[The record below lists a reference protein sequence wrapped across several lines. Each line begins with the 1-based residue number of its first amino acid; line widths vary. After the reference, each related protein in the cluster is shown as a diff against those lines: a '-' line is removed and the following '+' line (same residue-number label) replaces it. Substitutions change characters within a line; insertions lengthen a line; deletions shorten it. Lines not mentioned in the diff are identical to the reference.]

1 MAAHTMACTLS
12 NRETF
17 VVMCW
22 LDEEPARLARL
33 QSEGQRLLRKGFE
46 AALPHLS
53 DLIYDELRRDLPDM
67 DGVVGALLGS
77 GLSRVNFLELA
88 HALLLEVSAPKP
100 AAQAVKSF

>member
-1 MAAHTMACTLS
+1 MACTLS

-22 LDEEPARLARL
+22 LDEEPGRLARL
-33 QSEGQRLLRKGFE
+33 QGEGQRLLRKGFE

-53 DLIYDELRRDLPDM
+53 DLIYDELRRDLPDV

-88 HALLLEVSAPKP
+88 HAILSEVSTPKP

>member
-67 DGVVGALLGS
+67 DGVVGALLAIPTAAAIQ
-77 GLSRVNFLELA
+77 LILKEVFLKRQDA
-88 HALLLEVSAPKP
+88 R
-100 AAQAVKSF
+100 